1 MLENVLTPNNVSYG
15 KKITYK
21 TLISAAIIALAVVLP
36 QIFHLALGQTGGIKF
51 LPMYLPVLIGGCLMG
66 AKWGAAIGMLS
77 PLVSFIITSAIS
89 EPMPILQRLPFMM
102 LELTVFAVVSG
113 LFSKKISENGL
124 WTFPAVILSQF
135 AGRGIFI
142 GAAAV
147 FNSLVPFTPAIIWS
161 QIQTGFI
168 GLAIQ
173 AVTVPI
179 IIIIMKKLM
188 IKDKNND

>member
-1 MLENVLTPNNVSYG
+1 MFENVLTLNNVSYG

-21 TLISAAIIALAVVLP
+21 TLVSATIIALAIVLP
-36 QIFHLALGQTGGIKF
+36 QIFHLALGQAGGIKF

-77 PLVSFIITSAIS
+77 PLVSFIITSAIG
-89 EPMPILQRLPFMM
+89 EPMPMLQRLPFMM

-124 WTFPAVILSQF
+124 WAFPAVILSQF

-142 GAAAV
+142 GAVAV

-173 AVTVPI
+173 AVIVPI

>member
-1 MLENVLTPNNVSYG
+1 MFENVLTLNNVSYG

-21 TLISAAIIALAVVLP
+21 TLVSATIIALAIVLP
-36 QIFHLALGQTGGIKF
+36 QIFHLALGQAGGIKF

-89 EPMPILQRLPFMM
+89 EPMPMLQRLPFMII
-102 LELTVFAVVSG
+102 ELTVFAFVSG
-113 LFSKKISENGL
+113 LFSKKISENGI
-124 WTFPAVILSQF
+124 WAFPAVILSQF
-135 AGRGIFI
+135 VGRGIFI
-142 GAAAV
+142 GAVAV
-147 FNSLVPFTPAIIWS
+147 FNSFVPFTPAIIWR

-173 AVTVPI
+173 AVIVPI

>member
-1 MLENVLTPNNVSYG
+1 MFENVLTLNNVSYG

-21 TLISAAIIALAVVLP
+21 TLVSATIIALAVVLP
-36 QIFHLALGQTGGIKF
+36 QIFHLALGQAGGIKF

-89 EPMPILQRLPFMM
+89 EPMPMLQRLPFMII
-102 LELTVFAVVSG
+102 ELTVFAFVSG
-113 LFSKKISENGL
+113 LFSKKISENGI
-124 WTFPAVILSQF
+124 WAFPAVILSQF
-135 AGRGIFI
+135 VGRGIFI
-142 GAAAV
+142 GAVAV
-147 FNSLVPFTPAIIWS
+147 FNSFVPFTPAIIWR

-173 AVTVPI
+173 AVIVPI

>member
-1 MLENVLTPNNVSYG
+1 MFENVLTLNNVSYG

-36 QIFHLALGQTGGIKF
+36 QIFHLVLGQTGGIKF

-124 WTFPAVILSQF
+124 WAFPAVILSQF

-147 FNSLVPFTPAIIWS
+147 FNSIVPFTPAIIWS

>member
-1 MLENVLTPNNVSYG
+1 MFENVLTLNNVSYG

-36 QIFHLALGQTGGIKF
+36 QIFHLVLGQTGGIKF

-135 AGRGIFI
+135 A
-142 GAAAV
+142 AEEYLLEQQL
-147 FNSLVPFTPAIIWS
+147 SLILLFHSHLQLYGVKFKPDLSVWQFR
-161 QIQTGFI
+161 Q
-168 GLAIQ
+168 
-173 AVTVPI
+173 
-179 IIIIMKKLM
+179 
-188 IKDKNND
+188 